1 MDFPKRRQSSCGVK
15 FTSGGITAIAPVME
29 NEANTKGTPV
39 NDRRKRRRGDGTK
52 GGGAGEEPGQG
63 KGNTGER
70 KGGRKGKSTQKC
82 FSWNHGN
89 APCGDLPPGQKYT
102 AKVQRLHR
110 CTKCDS
116 PGHPSRTCPKKE

>member
-1 MDFPKRRQSSCGVK
+1 
-15 FTSGGITAIAPVME
+15 ME
-29 NEANTKGTPV
+29 RKVEALEKN
-39 NDRRKRRRGDGTK
+39 
-52 GGGAGEEPGQG
+52 PG
-63 KGNTGER
+63 KARATRER
-70 KGGRKGKSTQKC
+70 EKGGRKGKSTQKC

-116 PGHPSRTCPKKE
+116 PGHPSRTCPKKAEAGEVSDFYTYTYEMW